1 MTGAVPDG
9 DVGQSCVP
17 PWLGEAAKVQEV
29 AGPTWSLTHSPTG
42 ASPNFPGGIT
52 HAFHLSPREA
62 EPRVGRYYNVTAKTP
77 SMEPD
82 DTDVGS

>member
-9 DVGQSCVP
+9 DVGQSCVLP
-17 PWLGEAAKVQEV
+17 AKVQEV
-29 AGPTWSLTHSPTG
+29 AGPTWSLTHTPTG

-52 HAFHLSPREA
+52 HALHLSPHEA